1 MDKAGRLTV
10 DEFLQVKGVPD
21 VYAVGDCNDL
31 PEIKLAYGAEVQGKY
46 VADLLKNK
54 HEGQTAKPYNVN
66 TSVFMVLCCGR
77 TGGVAQVWR
86 GWVFG
91 DWFAGRIKG
100 KSVFTPMQWKNMNQ
114 KMPED

>member
-1 MDKAGRLTV
+1 MRFIGEKDIPPVDMPWRNTLIFKSICVLLSGDKMDKGGRLTV

-46 VADLLKNK
+46 VADFLKNK

-66 TSVFMVLCCGR
+66 SKLLCAIHFSGYLSEN
-77 TGGVAQVWR
+77 
-86 GWVFG
+86 
-91 DWFAGRIKG
+91 D
-100 KSVFTPMQWKNMNQ
+100 
-114 KMPED
+114 

>member
-1 MDKAGRLTV
+1 MDKGGRLTV

-66 TSVFMVLCCGR
+66 SKLSCAIHFSGYLSEKWLKTVVEY
-77 TGGVAQVWR
+77 
-86 GWVFG
+86 
-91 DWFAGRIKG
+91 K
-100 KSVFTPMQWKNMNQ
+100 
-114 KMPED
+114 